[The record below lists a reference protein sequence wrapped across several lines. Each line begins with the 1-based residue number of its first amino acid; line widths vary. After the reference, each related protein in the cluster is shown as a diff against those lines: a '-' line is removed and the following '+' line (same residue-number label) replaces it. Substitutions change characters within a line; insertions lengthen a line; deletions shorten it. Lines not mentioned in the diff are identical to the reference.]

1 MDVQCDRCKT
11 EYDFDDALVSTRG
24 TTVKCT
30 QCGHQFKVRRDG
42 DASQDRWLVTTL
54 TGQELVFTS
63 LHKLQKAILA
73 GELGRRDL
81 LVRGSGAPRALV
93 AIAELAPFFGDPV
106 SAAGPQVMPATV
118 YPEPPPAPPETPD
131 PLSTAAR
138 GSIPAAPPLPVVD
151 PPVAAPLP
159 IVDPPVAAALPVVA
173 VPEPELPKV
182 PSRAPPPRRTETMR
196 ISVAPPPSA
205 AAMAAAAEL
214 VRVAPADPI
223 EPASPVEIV
232 AAPEAEPA
240 AIAEVAAPPVELPE
254 PRPPEVDPYPS
265 FSSPLPPTLYHAPG
279 APRVEHDEHD
289 EHDPEEELPPAT
301 RRRRRVGGWVVFLVV
316 GLGAAATGAAWL
328 KHRPAPDAAAT
339 STTDRSADLAR
350 LERLS
355 KFESALSISDF
366 PVAKKELDSLAG
378 EAPSDVRTLV
388 ARARLTNRQAD
399 LVWLAER
406 VAGDATERGR
416 KRAEMKPWRDPL
428 QRDSDAALRAAPN
441 DGAALRARL
450 DALRILGERE
460 AARALVAR
468 IPAAAGDADTPY
480 VLAALDMAEPD
491 PPWPGITDRLRA
503 AAALEPTPGRARAAL
518 VLALAASGGAS
529 SARLELD
536 RVSENPRLGG
546 LVPALRRYVDK
557 HDDALAA
564 VDAGAD
570 AAKASAGGPMSEDPK
585 RLVAEAAAAIQR
597 GDIERARA
605 LYNATLAKNGADSEA
620 LAGLGD
626 VERANGNAA
635 KAKDAYRRALQVNPS
650 YLGAMISLGDLEWDG
665 GDRGAALRVYKDIS
679 DRFPDSSYPARVR
692 ERVAAAA
699 AASATV
705 TAPSSAPT
713 APSVP
718 TAAPSATAAATD
730 TPTSSPPPLPPPTAK
745 SPEDTP

>member
-81 LVRGSGAPRALV
+81 LVRGSGAPRALA

-106 SAAGPQVMPATV
+106 VLSGPQVMPATV
-118 YPEPPPAPPETPD
+118 YPELADP
-131 PLSTAAR
+131 PLSTAPAM
-138 GSIPAAPPLPVVD
+138 SIPAAP
-151 PPVAAPLP
+151 
-159 IVDPPVAAALPVVA
+159 ALPSFDAPAPARADVA
-173 VPEPELPKV
+173 SGAARPPEVAKL

-205 AAMAAAAEL
+205 AALAAAAALARAAEL
-214 VRVAPADPI
+214 NVAP
-223 EPASPVEIV
+223 EPS
-232 AAPEAEPA
+232 EAEA
-240 AIAEVAAPPVELPE
+240 LALAPGVSASTPSEPVVVGEERTGPSVELRAPD
-254 PRPPEVDPYPS
+254 VDPYPS

-279 APRVEHDEHD
+279 APRVEHEEHE
-289 EHDPEEELPPAT
+289 EHEDDLPPAT
-301 RRRRRVGGWVVFLVV
+301 RRRRRVGGWVVVVVV
-316 GLGAAATGAAWL
+316 GLGAAATGAAWF
-328 KHRPAPDAAAT
+328 KHRPAPEVAAT
-339 STTDRSADLAR
+339 SLSDHGADMVR

-366 PVAKKELDSLAG
+366 PAAKKELDALASD
-378 EAPSDVRTLV
+378 APADARTMV

-406 VAGDATERGR
+406 AAGDATERGR
-416 KRAEMKPWRDPL
+416 KRAEMKPWHEAL
-428 QRDSDAALRAAPN
+428 QRDSDAALRAAPT
-441 DGAALRARL
+441 DGGALRTRL
-450 DALRILGERE
+450 DALRMLGERD

-480 VLAALDMAEPD
+480 ILAALDMAEPD
-491 PPWPGITDRLRA
+491 PLWPGITDRLRA

-518 VLALAASGGAS
+518 VLALAASGNAS

-536 RVSENPRLGG
+536 RVSENPRLGS

-557 HDDALAA
+557 HDDALTA

-570 AAKASAGGPMSEDPK
+570 AAKVGAGGPMPEDPK

-597 GDIERARA
+597 GDVERARA
-605 LYNATLAKNGADSEA
+605 LYNAALSKNGADSEA

-650 YLGAMISLGDLEWDG
+650 YLGAMIALGDLEWDG

-679 DRFPDSSYPARVR
+679 DRFPDSAYPPRVR
-692 ERVAAAA
+692 DRLAASTAATATA
-699 AASATV
+699 AAS
-705 TAPSSAPT
+705 TAPAAPLPAT
-713 APSVP
+713 P
-718 TAAPSATAAATD
+718 TAAPTVAPTD
-730 TPTSSPPPLPPPTAK
+730 LPTSAPPPPLPPPTAK
-745 SPEDTP
+745 STEDSP

>member
-81 LVRGSGAPRALV
+81 LVRGSGAPRALA
-93 AIAELAPFFGDPV
+93 AIAELAPFFGDPIV
-106 SAAGPQVMPATV
+106 LTGPQVMPATV
-118 YPEPPPAPPETPD
+118 YPEMPD
-131 PLSTAAR
+131 PPLSTAPEPA
-138 GSIPAAPPLPVVD
+138 IPPPPAVPVMEAPVVSS
-151 PPVAAPLP
+151 
-159 IVDPPVAAALPVVA
+159 VAAA
-173 VPEPELPKV
+173 PEPEPSKL

-205 AAMAAAAEL
+205 AAVAAAAALARAAEL
-214 VRVAPADPI
+214 NVVAP
-223 EPASPVEIV
+223 EPSES
-232 AAPEAEPA
+232 EAEALALAPA
-240 AIAEVAAPPVELPE
+240 ASAATPAEPEVAEAPGPIPTVDLPE

-279 APRVEHDEHD
+279 APRVEHDEHEAD
-289 EHDPEEELPPAT
+289 EELAPAT

-316 GLGAAATGAAWL
+316 GLGAAATGAAWF
-328 KHRPAPDAAAT
+328 KHRPAPEAAAT
-339 STTDRSADLAR
+339 SKSDHGADMAR

-366 PVAKKELDSLAG
+366 PAAKKELDSLAS
-378 EAPSDVRTLV
+378 EAPSDARTMV

-406 VAGDATERGR
+406 AAGDATERGR
-416 KRAEMKPWRDPL
+416 KRAEMKPWHEPL
-428 QRDSDAALRAAPN
+428 QRDSDAALRAAPS
-441 DGAALRARL
+441 DAGALRARL
-450 DALRILGERE
+450 DALRILGERD

-468 IPAAAGDADTPY
+468 IPATTGDADTPY

-491 PPWPGITDRLRA
+491 PLWPGITDRLRA

-518 VLALAASGGAS
+518 VLALAASGNAS

-546 LVPALRRYVDK
+546 LVPSLRRYIDK
-557 HDDALAA
+557 HDDALTS
-564 VDAGAD
+564 VDAGTD
-570 AAKASAGGPMSEDPK
+570 AAKIGAGGPMPEDPK

-605 LYNATLAKNGADSEA
+605 LYSAALSKNGADSEA

-650 YLGAMISLGDLEWDG
+650 YLGAMIALGDLEWDG

-679 DRFPDSSYPARVR
+679 DRFPDSSYPPRVR
-692 ERVAAAA
+692 DRLAAAA
-699 AASATV
+699 A
-705 TAPSSAPT
+705 PAPT
-713 APSVP
+713 AIPLPSAATTAVVP
-718 TAAPSATAAATD
+718 TATPSVTAAPTD
-730 TPTSSPPPLPPPTAK
+730 APTSAPPPLPPPTAK
-745 SPEDTP
+745 SSEDTP

>member
-106 SAAGPQVMPATV
+106 VLSGPQVMPATV
-118 YPEPPPAPPETPD
+118 YPEMADP
-131 PLSTAAR
+131 PLSTVPEV
-138 GSIPAAPPLPVVD
+138 SIPAAP
-151 PPVAAPLP
+151 
-159 IVDPPVAAALPVVA
+159 ALPVVEPPPA
-173 VPEPELPKV
+173 PEPLPATALPEPALPKV

-205 AAMAAAAEL
+205 AAVAAAAEL
-214 VRVAPADPI
+214 ARVAELRAPEP
-223 EPASPVEIV
+223 EPAQV
-232 AAPEAEPA
+232 AAPVEVVHPPEPEVP
-240 AIAEVAAPPVELPE
+240 AIADAAVDVPD

-279 APRVEHDEHD
+279 APRVEPDEHD
-289 EHDPEEELPPAT
+289 EHAHDEEAPAT

-328 KHRPAPDAAAT
+328 KQRPAPAAAT
-339 STTDRSADLAR
+339 STTDHGADMAR

-366 PVAKKELDSLAG
+366 PAAKKELDALAI
-378 EAPSDVRTLV
+378 EAPSDARTLV

-399 LVWLAER
+399 LVWIAER

-416 KRAEMKPWRDPL
+416 KRAEMKPWHDPL
-428 QRDSDAALRAAPN
+428 QRDSDAALRAAPS
-441 DGAALRARL
+441 DAGALRARL
-450 DALRILGERE
+450 DALRILGERD

-491 PPWPGITDRLRA
+491 PLWPGITDRLRA

-518 VLALAASGGAS
+518 VMALAASGNAS

-546 LVPALRRYVDK
+546 LVPGLRRYIDK
-557 HDDALAA
+557 HDDALT
-564 VDAGAD
+564 VQDAGAD
-570 AAKASAGGPMSEDPK
+570 AAKIGAGGPMPEDPK
-585 RLVAEAAAAIQR
+585 RLVADAAAAIQR

-605 LYNATLAKNGADSEA
+605 LYSAALAKNGADSEA

-635 KAKDAYRRALQVNPS
+635 KAKEAYRRALQVNPS
-650 YLGAMISLGDLEWDG
+650 YLGAMIALGDLEWDG

-679 DRFPDSSYPARVR
+679 DRFPDSSYPARIR

-699 AASATV
+699 APSAT
-705 TAPSSAPT
+705 TAPQAPPPATTSA
-713 APSVP
+713 AP
-718 TAAPSATAAATD
+718 TAAPGVTAAPTD
-730 TPTSSPPPLPPPTAK
+730 TSAPPPLPPPTAK
-745 SPEDTP
+745 SSEDSP